1 MINFQLHII
10 AYIRIIAFEIFHHQ
24 GKAIGS
30 AMYWDSEAPLRFHV
44 IEKSTGK
51 RLQCTKYYHYQ
62 HHNGNQRLQCITTI
76 IITITITMIIM

>member
-1 MINFQLHII
+1 MIEFQLHIT
-10 AYIRIIAFEIFHHQ
+10 AHIRIIAFEIFHHQ

-51 RLQCTKYYHYQ
+51 RLQFTNHY
-62 HHNGNQRLQCITTI
+62 HNGNQRLQCITTI
-76 IITITITMIIM
+76 IITIIITMIM